1 MSIWTNK
8 TSRRKEESAVPQYHE
23 LRAIV
28 FCDSCPSGYAC
39 ILALKIAHSRT
50 KVLRYG
56 PFSYVVLPAPAGIE
70 VALKIA
76 HSRTK
81 VLRYGP
87 FSYVVL
93 PAPAGIEV
101 ALKIFACRGAPA
113 HSHPDLPCAQ
123 AFMVVPVTC
132 NAICP
137 LWMTDD
143 PFVLSIFKDNE
154 RVYARQERG

>member
-1 MSIWTNK
+1 MSIRTNK
-8 TSRRKEESAVPQYHE
+8 TSRRKEESAVAQYHE
-23 LRAIV
+23 LRANV

-39 ILALKIAHSRT
+39 ILVLKI
-50 KVLRYG
+50 
-56 PFSYVVLPAPAGIE
+56 PACQE
-70 VALKIA
+70 
-76 HSRTK
+76 
-81 VLRYGP
+81 
-87 FSYVVL
+87 
-93 PAPAGIEV
+93 
-101 ALKIFACRGAPA
+101 APA

>member
-39 ILALKIAHSRT
+39 IL
-50 KVLRYG
+50 
-56 PFSYVVLPAPAGIE
+56 
-70 VALKIA
+70 ALKIA